1 MTSWLETT
9 SLRDLNVYGSERQGF
24 DKKSHQQHESYR
36 ELVIDRSR
44 HFGYTPSRMQRRAW
58 ATPEK
63 FKVQHEKTPTGT
75 RRVQGTQLDSNSVEI
90 VARNDEV
97 AYSAVCF
104 SGDARCGSFKKQNKQ
119 PPTSRLNAIR
129 YAALERTCSNRV
141 PACMWGAAL
150 RREAIG
156 AWLTGET
163 HLGYAV
169 ADSGVNVRGGVSVVD
184 IIANKYGGLDAIHVA
199 VDRLGVRN
207 IVTVKDFWLKSTESL
222 MVSAMA
228 AWPEG
233 IIIHGTHDDF
243 FLSAHL
249 VESKLPSLVVTK
261 TTHGL
266 SHRDLP
272 VSVWTNV
279 FSFIDKLQ
287 PYASACVAA
296 ARANELTCAQ
306 SIQGFGASNFAS
318 DISGIERNTWAVLPY
333 TPSKEILGEGAFKK
347 VYKVGGEA
355 VAVMDITVL
364 HNDVRAANEVTRELA
379 ILCHLTKLVARR
391 ICPNFVT
398 IIGSF
403 VQCYPSSPSSISCHL
418 EKTRRCQINDSSV
431 AWLCVRMGLCSCGDV
446 ESWLGRQP
454 GMVLPTCTTL
464 RFFFQICF
472 ALYASRATLG
482 LRHYDL
488 KLLNFLVA
496 PVETDVCARYHLA
509 DATFD
514 FQLHQEA
521 VDAWIKLTDFGT
533 SHMERV
539 SLGKPAKGAIFT
551 TIENVPIDLLL
562 SGDIQC
568 THTYAH
574 DTFSLGLATL
584 HLFGGGGPYEE
595 LMDYCTCPDDLRLDL
610 AAIWLDS
617 REVSSFKILA
627 SLASNM
633 EDETDDTH
641 PKPARYTLFDTF
653 YRFLVLLGVP
663 TSNHD
668 SISKLGSAANRV
680 LDIVRTHLIGSDNR
694 PEYPERSEFEDVLFL
709 SHIKSK
715 QLFAKHT
722 ATFNLKKG
730 VHPAM
735 ARCRKQLGSNI
746 NILTAMLDF
755 DPRRRPT
762 MRSLLMSPIFDSLR
776 GGASNA
782 ATDDSLHL
790 FDAFKQDIFE
800 RPLPDV

>member
-1 MTSWLETT
+1 MTSWLDTA
-9 SLRDLNVYGSERQGF
+9 SLLDLNVYGSGRQGF
-24 DKKSHQQHESYR
+24 DEKSHRLHESYH
-36 ELVIDRSR
+36 EPVIDREHIR
-44 HFGYTPSRMQRRAW
+44 HFGYTHSRTQRRAW

-63 FKVQHEKTPTGT
+63 FKVQHDEK
-75 RRVQGTQLDSNSVEI
+75 RVQGIPLDSLALRNNSIET
-90 VARNDEV
+90 AASYDEM
-97 AYSAVCF
+97 AYSAARF
-104 SGDARCGSFKKQNKQ
+104 SGNARCRSFKKQNKEPAFHQ
-119 PPTSRLNAIR
+119 NAIR

-141 PACMWGAAL
+141 PARMWGAAL
-150 RREAIG
+150 RREVIG
-156 AWLTGET
+156 AWLTGEV
-163 HLGYAV
+163 HVGYAA
-169 ADSGVNVRGGVSVVD
+169 ADFGVDVRGGVSVIDV
-184 IIANKYGGLDAIHVA
+184 IANKDGGLEAIHVA
-199 VDRLGVRN
+199 VDRLRARR

-233 IIIHGTHDDF
+233 IIIHGTYDDF

-249 VESKLPSLVVTK
+249 VESKLPALVVTK
-261 TTHGL
+261 TAQGL

-272 VSVWTNV
+272 VSVWANV

-287 PYASACVAA
+287 PGASACVAA
-296 ARANELTCAQ
+296 ARASESICAQ
-306 SIQGFGASNFAS
+306 SMQSFAASHFVS
-318 DISGIERNTWAVLPY
+318 DISCIKRNTRAVSLY

-347 VYKVGGEA
+347 VYKVGDEA
-355 VAVMDITVL
+355 VAVMNITVL
-364 HNDVRAANEVTRELA
+364 YNDVCAANEVTRELA

-403 VQCYPSSPSSISCHL
+403 VQCYPSGSLHSL
-418 EKTRRCQINDSSV
+418 EKTGRSPDTR
-431 AWLCVRMGLCSCGDV
+431 LCVRMGLCSCGDI
-446 ESWLGRQP
+446 ESWLRRQP

-464 RFFFQICF
+464 RFFFQMCF

-496 PVETDVCARYHLA
+496 PVETNIYARYHLA
-509 DATFD
+509 DAKFD
-514 FQLHQEA
+514 VQLYQEA

-533 SHMERV
+533 SHMEKG

-584 HLFGGGGPYEE
+584 HLFGGGVPYEE
-595 LMDYCTCPDDLRLDL
+595 LMHYCTCPDDLRVDL
-610 AAIWLDS
+610 AAVWLES
-617 REVSSFKILA
+617 REVSSFNILA
-627 SLASNM
+627 NLAS
-633 EDETDDTH
+633 DHDTD
-641 PKPARYTLFDTF
+641 PKLTRYTLFDTF

-668 SISKLGSAANRV
+668 SISKLGPTANRV
-680 LDIVRTHLIGSDNR
+680 LDIVRTHLIGSSNK
-694 PEYPERSEFEDVLFL
+694 PEHPEISSGELKDVLFRNY
-709 SHIKSK
+709 IKSR

-722 ATFNLKKG
+722 ATFNLKQG

-746 NILTAMLDF
+746 DILTAMLDF

-762 MRSLLMSPIFDSLR
+762 MRSLLMSPMFDSLR
-776 GGASNA
+776 GGASKSA
-782 ATDDSLHL
+782 AGDSLHL
-790 FDAFKQDIFE
+790 FDAFKRDIFE